1 MTQALAAPL
10 PAERRETTSMTIWPS
25 LAVYASGRFL
35 GRLYSIRFPDIYI
48 FRLGNLL
55 ALASIPYAL
64 ALYFYRVLPRV
75 GVRYRLTDQ
84 RIMIERGGLGGTVER
99 AVALDGFDT
108 IDIAVQ
114 PGQEWFHA
122 GDLVFRR
129 SGTEVFRLG
138 AVSRP
143 ETFRQTCLKARAA
156 YVGVR
161 EVLARQAP

>member
-1 MTQALAAPL
+1 MTQALAEPL
-10 PAERRETTSMTIWPS
+10 CAERRETTSMTLWPS
-25 LAVYASGRFL
+25 IAVYASGRLL
-35 GRLYSIRFPDIYI
+35 GRLCSIRFPDIYI

-55 ALASIPYAL
+55 ALLSIPLAV

-84 RIMIERGGLGGTVER
+84 RMMIERGGLGGALEK
-99 AVALDGFDT
+99 AIELDGFDT
-108 IDIAVQ
+108 IEVAVR

-122 GDLVFRR
+122 GDLVFRQ

-143 ETFRQTCLKARAA
+143 EAFRQTCLKAQAA

-161 EVLARQAP
+161 QVLARQAS